1 MTCKTLFVVI
11 RWFLL
16 QLVVRIVTSQTA
28 YPGVVGVVATAIEH
42 SIRLKTNIVNSRLA
56 RQEHRLLETSMTGA
70 TERLR
75 KFVCAEFPGIEDLRL
90 VNLLFLH
97 RGKMLLTWSMTSFT
111 SYAGTPSLELQ
122 LHSIN
127 CARRVTTKT
136 LLWLVA
142 ANRTP
147 ESVVER
153 RGH

>member
-28 YPGVVGVVATAIEH
+28 YPGIVGVVSRAIEH
-42 SIRLKTNIVNSRLA
+42 SIRLKTNIVDSRLA
-56 RQEHRLLETSMTGA
+56 RQEHRLLETSVTSA
-70 TERLR
+70 TEPLR
-75 KFVCAEFPGIEDLRL
+75 KFVRAEISGIEDLRFGS
-90 VNLLFLH
+90 LFFPH
-97 RGKMLLTWSMTSFT
+97 RGKMLLTWSMTGFT
-111 SYAGTPSLELQ
+111 SHARTQAIKLQ
-122 LHSIN
+122 LHSID

-136 LLWLVA
+136 LPRLVP

-147 ESVVER
+147 ESVVEL